1 MTRLDKFQEKYEMQ
15 YGERAREIHGHLLG
29 DREPWSFF
37 PQNELMDSD

>member
-15 YGERAREIHGHLLG
+15 YGERAHGHLLG